1 MLLILKKIP
10 ALKATFRFI
19 FSNKHTNMKILC
31 VGRNYSEHA
40 KELGNEVP
48 ENPVIFSKP
57 DTALLKNGEDFFH
70 PEFSNDIHHEVEL
83 VIKISKMGKK
93 IQPKFARNYFTE
105 IGLGIDFTAR
115 DMQSKLKEKGLP
127 WELAKAFDGSA
138 PIGDFINIEGIDL
151 SNINFSLKKNDEI
164 VQQGNT
170 SHMIFKF
177 EEIISF
183 VSQYFTLKVGDLIY
197 TGTPAG
203 VSKVNV
209 GDKLE
214 GFIEDKPM
222 LKCNIK

>member
-1 MLLILKKIP
+1 
-10 ALKATFRFI
+10 
-19 FSNKHTNMKILC
+19 MKIFC

-40 KELGNEVP
+40 KELGNAVP

-57 DTALLKNGEDFFH
+57 DTALLKNGEPFYLPD
-70 PEFSNDIHHEVEL
+70 FSNDIHHEVEL
-83 VIKISKMGKK
+83 VIRISKMGKK

-115 DMQSKLKEKGLP
+115 DVQSKLKEKGLP

-138 PIGDFINIEGIDL
+138 PIGNFMDVHQMDL
-151 SNINFSLKKNDEI
+151 KNINFSLKKNGAL

-170 SHMIFKF
+170 AQMIFPF

-183 VSQYFTLKVGDLIY
+183 VSNYFTLKVGDLIY

-203 VSKVNV
+203 VGKVNI

-214 GFIEDKPM
+214 GYIESELM
-222 LKCNIK
+222 LTCEVK

>member
-1 MLLILKKIP
+1 
-10 ALKATFRFI
+10 
-19 FSNKHTNMKILC
+19 MKILC

-40 KELGNEVP
+40 KELGNAVP

-57 DTALLKNGEDFFH
+57 DTALIKNNEPFYHPDF
-70 PEFSNDIHHEVEL
+70 SQDIHHEVEL

-115 DMQSKLKEKGLP
+115 DVQSKLKEKGLP

-138 PIGDFINIEGIDL
+138 PIGEFINIEGKDL
-151 SNINFSLKKNDEI
+151 SNINFSLTKNGEM

-170 SHMIFKF
+170 AQMIFPF
-177 EEIISF
+177 EEIVSF

-203 VSKVNV
+203 VSKINI

-214 GFIEDKPM
+214 GFVENQLM
-222 LKCNIK
+222 LTCEIK

>member
-1 MLLILKKIP
+1 
-10 ALKATFRFI
+10 
-19 FSNKHTNMKILC
+19 MKILC

-40 KELGNEVP
+40 KELGNAVP

-57 DTALLKNGEDFFH
+57 DTALLKNGEAFYLPD
-70 PEFSNDIHHEVEL
+70 FSNDVHHEVEL
-83 VIKISKMGKK
+83 VIRINKMGKK
-93 IQPKFARNYFTE
+93 IQEKFARNYFNE

-115 DMQSKLKEKGLP
+115 DMQSQLKEKGLP

-138 PIGDFINIEGIDL
+138 PIGDFFSIEGKDIKQ
-151 SNINFSLKKNDEI
+151 INFSLKKNGTT

-170 SHMIFKF
+170 AQMIFSF
-177 EEIISF
+177 EQIVSF

-203 VSKVNV
+203 VGKVNA

-214 GFIEDKPM
+214 GFVEDQLM
-222 LKCNIK
+222 LTCEVK